1 MSTNAIDKALS
12 RLGVRL
18 RTMGA
23 YLLLMM
29 MMAGLSGL
37 SVAQLGAIGADASET
52 ARAIEFDGDL
62 SELDADLNRLNVAAH
77 TLLHSFAPE
86 HISSAQQAS
95 VALAARAEA
104 LFKEAELSTLADT
117 RGQFLNGLARH
128 RKAITTMAEAAT
140 TYHAAFE
147 ELMRVAREEEDA
159 LAAIGSSALDRG
171 DTAAIRRLMDRQAA
185 FQATRATVLRYAA
198 TQLDGDAEA
207 ARQEVRRLDR
217 IVAVTGGNTEL
228 ERPLREQ
235 TARYRA
241 AIDALLA
248 AVDAETA
255 ANTEL
260 SQATHALNVTITS
273 LGDHLDHFCE
283 VSVESQTSHI
293 NALRRLSLGVT
304 TAAIVIGLLLVWLVG
319 SSITRP
325 ISQMTTAMQRL
336 AAGEFATQVPA
347 QDHHDEI
354 GAMAQAVA
362 VFKDG
367 MAQADELRHQQETI
381 RRQGAEERHALLMKL
396 TDEFETHVNDAIRHL
411 IAAAGQMTGSARTMT
426 DVAKRT
432 SDCVQTASATAESSM
447 ENVHSVAESAERLSS
462 SIGEISDQVRHAA
475 ETSCSAEEKAQRVGQ
490 IVGSLSDAAAR
501 IGEVVNLITT
511 IAHQT
516 NLLALNA
523 TIEAARAGEAGK
535 GFAVVA
541 DEVKHLAN
549 QTAHATGEIAK
560 HIGAVQQVTLDVV
573 GAIEDISATI
583 VDINTIAGGIA
594 IAVAHQQESTRLIA
608 ANADQGYSRT
618 IEVRNHI
625 FEVFEGAARTN
636 SSATSVLE
644 AADLLGDQAQALRM
658 QMETFLLSIRS
669 GGSEASVMEWNHVLE
684 VGVPEID
691 ADHRQMVQAVNRL
704 HAAVTR
710 ADGKQAV
717 RGHIDELHDVMMRH
731 FKTEEAIWQKSGL
744 ATFDTHHQAHDALLQ
759 VIAGYT
765 RKFEADEITA
775 NDVLNYL
782 KMWLSDHIL
791 QEDKRCAR
799 LLVPEEDDILF
810 G

>member
-1 MSTNAIDKALS
+1 MNTNAIDKALS
-12 RLGVRL
+12 RLGVRM

-23 YLLLMM
+23 YLLLML

-37 SVAQLGAIGADASET
+37 SVAQLGVIGADAGKT

-86 HISSAQQAS
+86 HIASAQQAS
-95 VALAARAEA
+95 AALATRAEA
-104 LFKEAELSTLADT
+104 LFKEADLTTLADT
-117 RGQFLNGLARH
+117 REQFLNGLARH
-128 RKAITTMAEAAT
+128 RKAVATMAEAASA
-140 TYHAAFE
+140 YHAAFE
-147 ELMRVAREEEDA
+147 QLMRAAREEEDT
-159 LAAIGSSALDRG
+159 LAAIGAAALDRG
-171 DTAAIRRLMDRQAA
+171 DTAAIRRVMERQTA
-185 FQATRATVLRYAA
+185 FQASRTAVLRYAA
-198 TQLDGDAEA
+198 TQLDNDAEA
-207 ARQEVRRLDR
+207 ARHEARQFDRLAA
-217 IVAVTGGNTEL
+217 IIGGNTEQAL
-228 ERPLREQ
+228 
-235 TARYRA
+235 RYRA
-241 AIDALLA
+241 GIDALLA

-260 SQATHALNVTITS
+260 SQATHVLNVTITS
-273 LGDHLDHFCE
+273 LGDHLDHFCA
-283 VSVESQTSHI
+283 VSVDSQTNHI
-293 NALRRLSLGVT
+293 DALRRLSLGVT
-304 TAAIVIGLLLVWLVG
+304 AAAIVIGLLVVWLVG

-325 ISQMTTAMQRL
+325 VGLMTTAMQQL
-336 AAGEFATQVPA
+336 AAGDFATQVPA

-396 TDEFETHVNDAIRHL
+396 TDEFEIHVNDAIRHL
-411 IAAAGQMTGSARTMT
+411 IEAADQMTGSARTMT

-447 ENVHSVAESAERLSS
+447 ENVHSVAESADQLST

-475 ETSCSAEEKAQRVGQ
+475 ETSCSAEEKAQRVGG
-490 IVGSLSDAAAR
+490 IVVSLSDAAAR

-549 QTAHATGEIAK
+549 QTARATDEIAG

-583 VDINTIAGGIA
+583 VDINTIAGDIA
-594 IAVAHQQESTRLIA
+594 TAVAQQQESTRRIA

-658 QMETFLLSIRS
+658 QMETFLQSIRT
-669 GGSEASVMEWNHVLE
+669 GGSEASVMEWNDVLE

-691 ADHRQMVQAVNRL
+691 ADHRRLVEAVNRL
-704 HAAVTR
+704 HAAMAR
-710 ADGKQAV
+710 AESKQAV
-717 RGHIDELHDVMMRH
+717 GSHIAELIDVTMRH
-731 FKTEEAIWQKSGL
+731 FKTEEAIWRKSGL
-744 ATFDTHHQAHDALLQ
+744 ATFDAHHRAHDALLQ
-759 VIAGYT
+759 VISGYAT
-765 RKFEADEITA
+765 KFEADEITA

-782 KMWLSDHIL
+782 KMWLADHIL
-791 QEDKRCAR
+791 QEDKKCAR
-799 LLVPEEDDILF
+799 LLVPDEDDILF